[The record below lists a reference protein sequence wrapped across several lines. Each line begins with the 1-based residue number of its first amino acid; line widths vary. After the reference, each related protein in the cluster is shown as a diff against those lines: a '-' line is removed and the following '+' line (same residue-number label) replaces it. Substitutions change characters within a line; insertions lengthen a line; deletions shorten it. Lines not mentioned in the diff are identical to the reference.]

1 MVTVTIDVS
10 EAKEMLGTMH
20 TEGVRR
26 FQAITE
32 WMRESARKTIE
43 ALLRAEL
50 AVLLERDRDAGAGA
64 EGPNWRNGY
73 RTRSLS
79 VAGLGRLVLRVPRDR
94 QGRYRSSILPFRKR
108 RTVELEQMAAEMF
121 LAGLSTRDVSRV
133 LERHFGD
140 RFDSKEVSRMVAGT
154 SGELD
159 AWRQRDLGATTY
171 RALFLDGTHFKIRRG
186 KSVETIPVLVVV
198 GMRSDDE
205 RLEVLALE
213 IGEREHRSMWLQ
225 VFSELTRRGL
235 DAEAVELGVMD
246 GLSGLEGAFTSAFPN
261 ARTQR
266 CQVHAKRNAIARVG
280 KRDREEFRTSVD
292 RVFYATS
299 EAAARKAFV
308 EMKRRWQK
316 THPSAVATIERDLD
330 SLLRFYEWEE
340 RYWPS
345 LRTTNPIERVHKEF
359 KRRTKAMEIV
369 GGEATTY
376 RLLAYVAMTM
386 NVGWKKYVLS
396 APKHFYTLKAA

>member
-10 EAKEMLGTMH
+10 EAKQMWEQTRADGR
-20 TEGVRR
+20 RR
-26 FQAITE
+26 FEALTE
-32 WMRESARKTIE
+32 WLRESARATIE

-50 AVLLERDRDAGAGA
+50 TVLLERDRAAGVS
-64 EGPNWRNGY
+64 NSRNGY

-79 VAGLGRLVLRVPRDR
+79 VAGLGRLLLRVPRDR
-94 QGRYRSSILPFRKR
+94 RGRYRSDVLPFRKR
-108 RTVELEQMAAEMF
+108 RTVALEEMAAEMF
-121 LAGLSTRDVSRV
+121 LAGLSTRDVSRI

-140 RFDSKEVSRMVAGT
+140 RFDSKEISRMVAAT
-154 SGELD
+154 SAELD
-159 AWRQRDLGATTY
+159 AWRRRRLSAPSY
-171 RALFLDGTHFKIRRG
+171 RVLFLDGTHFKVRRG
-186 KSVETIPVLVVV
+186 RAVETIPVLVVV
-198 GMRSDDE
+198 GLRADDE

-213 IGEREHRSMWLQ
+213 IGEREHKRMWMD
-225 VFSELTRRGL
+225 VFSDLIARGL

-246 GLSGLEGAFTSAFPN
+246 GLAGLESAFAAAFPN

-266 CQVHAKRNAIARVG
+266 CQVHAKRNALRRIG
-280 KRDREEFRTSVD
+280 KRDREAFRQDLD
-292 RVFYATS
+292 RVFYAPS
-299 EAAARKAFV
+299 EAAARRAFV
-308 EMKRRWQK
+308 ELRGRWAK
-316 THPSAVATIERDLD
+316 THPSAVSVIERDLD

-340 RYWPS
+340 CYWPS

-386 NVGWKKYVLS
+386 NVNWRKYVLS
-396 APKHFYTLKAA
+396 APRHFYTLKAA